1 MTPEEILALL
11 QTIARQQVQI
21 ARLEQ
26 MLAAQQQANQPPP
39 ESEKQPPSKSS

>member
-26 MLAAQQQANQPPP
+26 MLATVQQQKEQTPP
-39 ESEKQPPSKSS
+39 ESEKAPT